1 MRLLVVEDEH
11 SLREDIARKL
21 RLSGYEVDACADGEA
36 ALEALA
42 AERYDL
48 VLLDLNLPKV
58 DGMQVLRTL
67 RRHDLET
74 CVLILSARSEIA
86 DKVEGLDAGANDYL
100 SKPFHLAELE
110 ARVRSLTRRKF
121 IQQDVCLCCG
131 RLSFNTRSRVAAVD
145 GQTPCPDAEGERRT
159 GISAA
164 ASGPPGQSGRAHRA
178 RLGWQRGQ
186 LQQLHPGAY
195 LCPTQKAAGGAGLR
209 SHPQPH
215 RGRLRDRRR
224 GAMKRL
230 SLQWRITLLTALLIA
245 CACVCMNLLL
255 YRTGVTGMDALN
267 GFMMQYQPGSADPLT
282 IEIPQEEMSSL
293 LAHFSQEVYDAKVVF
308 GRKGWCI
315 TVVVTI
321 VSAAIAYFVS
331 GRALKPLQQL
341 AQQAQRVDQDSIA
354 TARLDENT
362 VQEFG
367 QLSRSVNRMLDG
379 LAQSFELQRQFAGN
393 AAHELRTPLAILQT
407 KLELFTEE
415 HPAMDAETAG
425 LVSSLREQ
433 LDRLTAL
440 VRTLLEMSNL
450 QSVSR
455 TDQIALAPLVEEIL
469 TDLTPLAQKNNISL
483 QQDCE
488 ELGMVGSDALIYR
501 LVFNLVENG
510 IKYNRPGGAVRVTL
524 QQEKQT
530 AVLRITDTGPG
541 IPAGCWDSIF
551 QPFFRVDKS
560 RSREMGGVG
569 LGLALVRE
577 IAVLHGGS
585 VTVENSS
592 KNGTTFSVTLPLAQR
607 C

>member
-1 MRLLVVEDEH
+1 
-11 SLREDIARKL
+11 
-21 RLSGYEVDACADGEA
+21 
-36 ALEALA
+36 
-42 AERYDL
+42 
-48 VLLDLNLPKV
+48 
-58 DGMQVLRTL
+58 
-67 RRHDLET
+67 
-74 CVLILSARSEIA
+74 
-86 DKVEGLDAGANDYL
+86 
-100 SKPFHLAELE
+100 
-110 ARVRSLTRRKF
+110 
-121 IQQDVCLCCG
+121 
-131 RLSFNTRSRVAAVD
+131 
-145 GQTPCPDAEGERRT
+145 
-159 GISAA
+159 
-164 ASGPPGQSGRAHRA
+164 
-178 RLGWQRGQ
+178 
-186 LQQLHPGAY
+186 
-195 LCPTQKAAGGAGLR
+195 
-209 SHPQPH
+209 
-215 RGRLRDRRR
+215 
-224 GAMKRL
+224 MKHL

-267 GFMMQYQPGSADPLT
+267 GFMMQYQPGSADSLT

-315 TVVVTI
+315 TAVVTI
-321 VSAAIAYFVS
+321 LSATIAYFVS

-341 AQQAQRVDQDSIA
+341 AQQTQRVDQDSIA
-354 TARLDENT
+354 TTRLDENT

-469 TDLTPLAQKNNISL
+469 TDLTSLAQKNNISL
-483 QQDCE
+483 QQDCA

-510 IKYNRPGGAVRVTL
+510 IKYNRPGGFVKLLLAGD
-524 QQEKQT
+524 EKDCLLT
-530 AVLRITDTGPG
+530 VSDNGIG
-541 IPAGCWDSIF
+541 IPEGDMPRIF
-551 QPFFRVDKS
+551 DRFYRVDKM
-560 RSREMGGVG
+560 RSRAAGGTG
-569 LGLALVRE
+569 LGLS
-577 IAVLHGGS
+577 IAADTARRRGGS
-585 VTVENSS
+585 IEVRAREGGGTVF
-592 KNGTTFSVTLPLAQR
+592 TVRLPR
-607 C
+607 CEEGGDET

>member
-1 MRLLVVEDEH
+1 
-11 SLREDIARKL
+11 
-21 RLSGYEVDACADGEA
+21 
-36 ALEALA
+36 
-42 AERYDL
+42 
-48 VLLDLNLPKV
+48 
-58 DGMQVLRTL
+58 
-67 RRHDLET
+67 
-74 CVLILSARSEIA
+74 
-86 DKVEGLDAGANDYL
+86 
-100 SKPFHLAELE
+100 
-110 ARVRSLTRRKF
+110 
-121 IQQDVCLCCG
+121 
-131 RLSFNTRSRVAAVD
+131 
-145 GQTPCPDAEGERRT
+145 
-159 GISAA
+159 
-164 ASGPPGQSGRAHRA
+164 
-178 RLGWQRGQ
+178 
-186 LQQLHPGAY
+186 
-195 LCPTQKAAGGAGLR
+195 
-209 SHPQPH
+209 
-215 RGRLRDRRR
+215 
-224 GAMKRL
+224 MKHL

-341 AQQAQRVDQDSIA
+341 AQQAQQVDQDSIA
-354 TARLDENT
+354 TTRLDENT

-407 KLELFTEE
+407 KLELFAEE

-425 LVSSLREQ
+425 LIRSLREQ

-524 QQEKQT
+524 QQESRPLYCALQIPARVSPQT
-530 AVLRITDTGPG
+530 AGRASSSPFSGWIS
-541 IPAGCWDSIF
+541 PAAGRWAA
-551 QPFFRVDKS
+551 
-560 RSREMGGVG
+560 
-569 LGLALVRE
+569 LGLALPLCGRSPCCMA
-577 IAVLHGGS
+577 AV
-585 VTVENSS
+585 
-592 KNGTTFSVTLPLAQR
+592 
-607 C
+607 

>member
-1 MRLLVVEDEH
+1 
-11 SLREDIARKL
+11 
-21 RLSGYEVDACADGEA
+21 
-36 ALEALA
+36 
-42 AERYDL
+42 
-48 VLLDLNLPKV
+48 
-58 DGMQVLRTL
+58 
-67 RRHDLET
+67 
-74 CVLILSARSEIA
+74 
-86 DKVEGLDAGANDYL
+86 
-100 SKPFHLAELE
+100 
-110 ARVRSLTRRKF
+110 
-121 IQQDVCLCCG
+121 
-131 RLSFNTRSRVAAVD
+131 
-145 GQTPCPDAEGERRT
+145 
-159 GISAA
+159 
-164 ASGPPGQSGRAHRA
+164 
-178 RLGWQRGQ
+178 
-186 LQQLHPGAY
+186 
-195 LCPTQKAAGGAGLR
+195 
-209 SHPQPH
+209 
-215 RGRLRDRRR
+215 
-224 GAMKRL
+224 MKHL

-315 TVVVTI
+315 TIVVTI

-341 AQQAQRVDQDSIA
+341 AQQAQQVDQDSIA
-354 TARLDENT
+354 TTRLDENT

-367 QLSRSVNRMLDG
+367 QLSRSVNKMLDG

-407 KLELFTEE
+407 KLELFAEE

-425 LVSSLREQ
+425 LIRSLREQ

-541 IPAGCWDSIF
+541 IPADCRDSIF

-585 VTVENSS
+585 VTVDGIDVRQMPQAQLHDLLGYVPQKGVLFS
-592 KNGTTFSVTLPLAQR
+592 GTIDSNLKFGGDHITDAAVKKAAAIAQATEFIDAKPEGYASPIAQGGSNVSGGQKQRLSIARAIAKDPKIYLFDDSFSALDYKTDVALRRALKAQTDNATVIIVAQR
-607 C
+607 ISTVLHANQILVLDEGRLVGKGTHAQLMASCPEYQEIARSQLSQKELDLGILNTEKEGV